1 MLLKKTS
8 PFIMFILLSSSKAFA
23 ISCDNPIN
31 SYDVTYCYSSEMIQ
45 LDEKL
50 NEQYKKTI
58 NSLGNEKR
66 KMVKTSQI
74 EWIRNRD
81 SDCSSNGSINVA
93 CVNDKMKKRMEKL
106 SQIERECKASGCNND
121 LLNRN
126 D

>member
-1 MLLKKTS
+1 
-8 PFIMFILLSSSKAFA
+8 MFIILSASKAFA

-31 SYDVTYCYSSEMIQ
+31 SYDSTYCSSSEMIQ

-58 NSLGNEKR
+58 KSLSGEKR
-66 KMVKTSQI
+66 KIVKTAQI

-81 SDCSSNGSINVA
+81 SDCESDGTIDVG
-93 CVNDKMKKRMEKL
+93 CVNDKMKKRIETL

-121 LLNRN
+121 LLSRN

>member
-8 PFIMFILLSSSKAFA
+8 TLIIFIVLSSSKAFA

-31 SYDVTYCYSSEMIQ
+31 SYDITYCSSSEMIQ

-58 NSLGNEKR
+58 NSLSSEKR
-66 KMVKTSQI
+66 KIVKTAQI

-81 SDCSSNGSINVA
+81 SDCSSDGTINVW
-93 CVNDKMKKRMEKL
+93 CVNDKMKKRIETL

-121 LLNRN
+121 LLSRN